1 MKIEW
6 TRIHFLG
13 DVFAAVAVAVA
24 VDLVKVPITFSPR

>member
-13 DVFAAVAVAVA
+13 DVFAAVAVAV
-24 VDLVKVPITFSPR
+24 DLVKVPITFSPR

>member
-6 TRIHFLG
+6 TRINYLG
-13 DVFAAVAVAVA
+13 DVFAAVA